1 VLEHSGSAESR
12 ADRIDGYAPL
22 RDYAAIGD
30 GRTVAL
36 VARDGSID
44 WLCLPDLDSPAVFA
58 GLLDAG
64 SGGRFS
70 LRPEGPF
77 EATRR
82 YLPGTNVLETT
93 FRGATGAVRVTDAM
107 TLPTAALCSQRE
119 LVRAV
124 DAVEGSMGMCW
135 ELLPR
140 FRFGTKTTVVGR
152 RPGVVVATE
161 GSDALAL
168 CSFGAGGAK
177 VATGWLGGRFEV
189 AARDRA
195 VLVLSAAHQEPL
207 VIPALADV
215 EARLAATAVLWEG
228 WADSLRYAG
237 AWRSAVVRS
246 ALALKLLVYA
256 PSGAIAAAATT
267 SLPEALGGERNWD
280 YRFCW
285 VRDSAF
291 VLAALLRLGRLEE
304 ADAFFWW
311 LMQASQLTHPRLRVL
326 YGLDGGTGV
335 TERVL
340 PLDGYRASAP
350 VRIGNGAAGQVQ
362 LDVYGDLLQAAWLYA
377 TAGRPIDADIAR
389 RLAETAELVCRI
401 WDEPD
406 AGLWEVRSAPQ
417 HFTQSKMMCWVALD
431 RAARLATGGWIPS
444 AHVAG
449 WEVTAHT
456 IRAFIE
462 ERCWSESRQSYVR
475 SAGSGDLDASVLVGV
490 IFGYGDP
497 GHPRMRATVDALRRE
512 LGHGPF
518 VYRYS
523 GEDGLAGQEGAFL
536 TCSFWLV
543 EALALQGR
551 GSEAAELMD
560 ELVGF
565 ANDVGLF
572 AEEVDPGTGEFL
584 GNLPQ
589 GLSHLALINAAVT
602 LAEGG

>member
-1 VLEHSGSAESR
+1 MLERWGSADSR

-70 LRPEGPF
+70 LRPDGPF

-93 FRGATGAVRVTDAM
+93 FRGARGAVRVTDAM
-107 TLPTAALCSQRE
+107 TVPTAALCPQRE

-135 ELLPR
+135 ELVPR
-140 FRFGTKTTVVGR
+140 FRFGTKTTRVGR

-168 CSFGAGGAK
+168 CSFGAGDAY
-177 VATGWLGGRFEV
+177 VATGWFGGSFEV
-189 AARDRA
+189 AAGDRA

-207 VIPALADV
+207 VIPGLADV
-215 EARLAATAVLWEG
+215 EARLAATTVFWEG
-228 WADSLRYAG
+228 WADRLRYAG

-246 ALALKLLVYA
+246 ALALKLLVNA

-326 YGLDGGTGV
+326 YGLDGGTGT
-335 TERVL
+335 TERIL
-340 PLDGYRASAP
+340 PLDGYRASPP

-389 RLAETAELVCRI
+389 RLAETADLVCRI
-401 WDEPD
+401 WHEPD

-444 AHVAG
+444 APVAD
-449 WEVTAHT
+449 WRVTAHT

-462 ERCWSESRQSYVR
+462 ERCWSESKHSYVR
-475 SAGSGDLDASVLVGV
+475 YPGSGDLDASVLLGV
-490 IFGYGDP
+490 LLGYADP
-497 GHPRMRATVDALRRE
+497 EHPRMRATVETLRRE

-523 GEDGLAGQEGAFL
+523 GEDGLAGHEGAFL

-551 GSEAAELMD
+551 ASEAAALMD
-560 ELVGF
+560 ELIGL

-572 AEEVDPGTGEFL
+572 AEEIDPGTGEFL

-602 LAEGG
+602 LSEGA